1 MGILNGPFIRSRKL
15 RVRGGREVDL
25 GFGAVVEVVRKDAQ
39 SHVRHDFVNLT
50 VALTGPTHV
59 VHIGICDSP
68 TLIDQLAS
76 KGQCFC
82 AFVVRCQAMPSLS
95 QFCHTQADLLADS
108 RVGGDAVATFVG
120 LADGEGNLLPQVSR
134 QRTTARCHPAVR
146 PIRPVGRDDSLPL
159 RQPRCRRGA
168 HSYRCNGPGAACRRQ
183 SGS

>member
-39 SHVRHDFVNLT
+39 SHVRHDFVDLA
-50 VALTGPTHV
+50 VAVTGPTHV

-68 TLIDQLAS
+68 PLIDQLAS

-108 RVGGDAVATFVG
+108 RDREKLLTRLRRECDSVFRDIVMVSTLDA
-120 LADGEGNLLPQVSR
+120 
-134 QRTTARCHPAVR
+134 
-146 PIRPVGRDDSLPL
+146 
-159 RQPRCRRGA
+159 RGA
-168 HSYRCNGPGAACRRQ
+168 DALDAALATLITVVRNRRASSALRVIGRISHRALAQ
-183 SGS
+183 MQEP